1 MSGAAAGAP
10 DGTFAAWRDLVEH
23 GLAEAVAAP
32 PGTCDAAAE
41 LVDAMRYALLGG
53 GKRLRP
59 LLTLAACRACGGAAE
74 AALPAALAIEL
85 IHAYSLVHDDLPA
98 MDDDDLRRGRPTT
111 HKVYGEALGILAGD
125 ALQTRAFELLARAP
139 LPGAT
144 VAQQV
149 AALAA
154 AAGPAGMAG
163 GQALDL
169 AAEGKPA
176 DADAVARIGRMKTG
190 ALLTAC
196 FELGA
201 LAAGAPPELR
211 ARLVRCGAQVGEA
224 FQIQDDIL
232 DLTAST
238 EQLGKT
244 AGKDLAQGKATWPAL
259 VGLDAARRRT
269 AALRDEALA
278 ELAELGPPAV
288 PLAALVRAA
297 VDRSH

>member
-1 MSGAAAGAP
+1 MSAARPGGPGETLAAWRAQVERGLADAVAAPAEASGAAAK
-10 DGTFAAWRDLVEH
+10 L
-23 GLAEAVAAP
+23 L
-32 PGTCDAAAE
+32 
-41 LVDAMRYALLGG
+41 DAMRYALLGG

-59 LLTLAACRACGGAAE
+59 LLTLAACRACGGTDE
-74 AALPAALAIEL
+74 AALPAALAIEM

-111 HKVYGEALGILAGD
+111 HKVYGEAMAILAGD
-125 ALQTRAFELLARAP
+125 ALQTRAFEVLARGP

-144 VAQQV
+144 IAVQV

-169 AAEGKPA
+169 AAAGRPA
-176 DADAVARIGRMKTG
+176 DAAAVARIDRMKTG

-196 FELGA
+196 FEVGA
-201 LAAGAPPELR
+201 LAAGAPEPLR
-211 ARLVRCGAQVGEA
+211 VRLVRCGILVGEA

-259 VGLDAARRRT
+259 VGLEAARQRT

-278 ELAELGPPAV
+278 ELDALGAAAE
-288 PLAALVRAA
+288 PLLALVRAA
-297 VDRSH
+297 VDRSS

>member
-1 MSGAAAGAP
+1 MSEFAPGAP
-10 DGTFAAWRDLVEH
+10 GTALAAWRAQVELE
-23 GLAEAVAAP
+23 LADAVAAP
-32 PGTCDAAAE
+32 PDAAGAAAE

-59 LLTLAACRACGGAAE
+59 LLTLAACRACGGAVE
-74 AALPAALAIEL
+74 SALPAALATEM

-111 HKVYGEALGILAGD
+111 HKVYGEAMGILAGD
-125 ALQTRAFELLARAP
+125 ALQTRAFEVLARGS

-144 VAQQV
+144 IAAQV
-149 AALAA
+149 ATLAA

-169 AAEGKPA
+169 AAEGRPV
-176 DADAVARIGRMKTG
+176 DADAVARIDRMKTG

-201 LAAGAPPELR
+201 LAAGAPEALR
-211 ARLVRCGAQVGEA
+211 ARLVRCGELVGEA

-259 VGLDAARRRT
+259 VGLDAARQRT

-278 ELAELGPPAV
+278 ELAALGPAAE
-288 PLAALVRAA
+288 PLSVLVRAA
-297 VDRSH
+297 VDRSR

>member
-1 MSGAAAGAP
+1 VSGPETGGPGDAP
-10 DGTFAAWRDLVEH
+10 AAWRERIER
-23 GLAEAVAAP
+23 GLADAVAARP
-32 PGTCDAAAE
+32 DAAGGAAE
-41 LVDAMRYALLGG
+41 LLDAMRYALLGG

-59 LLTLAACRACGGAAE
+59 LLTVAACRACGGTVD
-74 AALPAALAIEL
+74 AALPAALAIEM

-111 HKVYGEALGILAGD
+111 HKVYGEAMGILAGD
-125 ALQTRAFELLARAP
+125 ALQTRAFEVLSRGP
-139 LPGAT
+139 LPGA
-144 VAQQV
+144 AIAAQV

-169 AAEGKPA
+169 AAEGRPA
-176 DADAVARIGRMKTG
+176 GAEEIAQIDRMKTG

-201 LAAGAPPELR
+201 LAAGAPEPLR
-211 ARLVRCGAQVGEA
+211 ARLVRCGALVGEA

-244 AGKDLAQGKATWPAL
+244 AGKDLVQGKATWPAL
-259 VGLDAARRRT
+259 VGLEAARQRT

-278 ELAELGPPAV
+278 ELGELGPAAE
-288 PLAALVRAA
+288 PLVALVRAA
-297 VDRSH
+297 VDRSS